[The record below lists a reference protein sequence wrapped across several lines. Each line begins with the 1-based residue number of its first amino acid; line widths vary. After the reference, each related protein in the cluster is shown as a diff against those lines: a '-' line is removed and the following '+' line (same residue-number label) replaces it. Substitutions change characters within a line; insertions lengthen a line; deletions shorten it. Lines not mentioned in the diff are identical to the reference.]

1 MLHVAFA
8 MYLVSL
14 LSGVLLL
21 GALGAQPRYRAAA
34 GFREFVVLYLFIT
47 VFVCVSA
54 LCLYLSVNVAA
65 GEAARQPIFRTY
77 LTVILLFLGILPRV
91 MENYS
96 STLYRF
102 TAPPWFTGFWRFCLL
117 YAVAAAIVVWWQD
130 PRWYVPLVA
139 FSMALFV
146 VALSAVSWWSRDRY
160 DEVFRSRS
168 AKIVSQVMVGQS
180 LGLPLIEILF
190 WSEDLARNGYTFSLP
205 VLYLLNNAMLW
216 IWREEMMPRTLR
228 TESAID
234 KESRL
239 SPKEREIV
247 RALADGLSNKQIAA
261 RLGITPSTVKNH
273 IYSIF
278 KKCNVNSRIALLNH
292 LARTD

>member
-1 MLHVAFA
+1 MYVA
-8 MYLVSL
+8 SL

-21 GALGAQPRYRAAA
+21 SGLATQPRYRAAA

-47 VFVCVSA
+47 AFVCVSA

-77 LTVILLFLGILPRV
+77 LTVILLFLGILPGV
-91 MENYS
+91 VENYS

-102 TAPPWFTGFWRFCLL
+102 TSPPVFRGYLRFCLL
-117 YAVAAAIVVWWQD
+117 YAVAAAVVVWSQD
-130 PRWYVPLVA
+130 ARWYLPLVGFSTA
-139 FSMALFV
+139 FLMMALI
-146 VALSAVSWWSRDRY
+146 AVFWWSRDRY
-160 DEVFRSRS
+160 DEVFRSRT
-168 AKIVSQVMVGQS
+168 AKIVSRVIVGQS
-180 LGLPLIEILF
+180 LGLPLVEILF

-216 IWREEMMPRTLR
+216 IWREEVMPGVRRTVP
-228 TESAID
+228 AID
-234 KESRL
+234 KESLL

-278 KKCNVNSRIALLNH
+278 KKCNVNSRIGLLNH
-292 LARTD
+292 LARSD